1 MSVVS
6 NFRPVLNP
14 APGSATQNMCKYTHI
29 ENCRFSRTLLTAS
42 PCMLLTNR
50 SSVYSQVLVHSTVVN
65 SPDSPGYILTV
76 AFNYAIS

>member
-1 MSVVS
+1 
-6 NFRPVLNP
+6 
-14 APGSATQNMCKYTHI
+14 MCKYTHI